1 MMSSS
6 RRCINRCDRST
17 RRWFGAW
24 SVAVGFVSWSVAVGA
39 APGCSGSEEA
49 ALDAAFDGAEVADVE
64 VGVAE
69 TLVVDAVTADEL
81 GPELAGDV
89 DPTEVV
95 GPASAW
101 DPEPVRSMM
110 CAPDRAA
117 PLMDALLAQAGLTRE
132 TLTFSGDDYAGS
144 RYFAEGLLED
154 AFRLPSFRA
163 IQAAPLQAGC
173 FADEAAGA
181 LDEVARG
188 RHPVAAMI
196 RRSARDL
203 DRALDGPPVLAAPVA
218 NSPQGALAVAIG
230 AACEAAGQPFEAPTS
245 QLAGLPDALARDLTP
260 VFVAMA
266 DALAAHRVMAAEAPI
281 LTARAWVEEGGMGIL
296 PIASLTFLSKP
307 KVREHL
313 EGRTT
318 LPPLFLGAARVAY
331 AIESVDW
338 SRYRG
343 LAGVTLDLATPIG
356 RVVVR
361 DAAADTYPAP
371 ASDAAPTW
379 FLLDT
384 GGDDVHLDDVGA
396 TTVPSLGVSVAID
409 LAGDDR
415 YTYASE
421 IDPASGL
428 PQDDDGRFPAGD
440 PATANGAVTAS
451 RHGRQGAGRHGIGML
466 FDLGGGRDRYESLA
480 ASQGYAHLGVGV
492 LFDDG
497 GADDYTSEV
506 ASQGAAVCGI
516 GLLIDL
522 GVAADNYALVH
533 GGQGF
538 AGIRGLGVLFDAGGD
553 DAYDADPGPIAAADP
568 GMARQPLYMSP
579 QMAGQANT
587 SMAQGASTGMRWD
600 AANLFMSGGRGVL
613 RDASGDDT
621 YRAGL
626 FAQGAGYWQGIGLL
640 SDGAGR
646 DRYDALY
653 YVQGAGAHYAVGLLM
668 DGGPGGDWFNQTL
681 APQYVQVGSGHDFTL
696 GVLVNEAGDD
706 VYSYAGLAA
715 GASNCN
721 GIGVFI
727 DNAGDDTYTASS
739 DYSSGLGNVSD
750 ECASARPLPKSV
762 GLMLDAGGRDAY
774 SFPESTFT
782 APSDDGIWGH
792 VTHDLPSEH
801 GAGLDGHGESG
812 VHAP

>member
-1 MMSSS
+1 MADSGVE
-6 RRCINRCDRST
+6 T
-17 RRWFGAW
+17 
-24 SVAVGFVSWSVAVGA
+24 AV
-39 APGCSGSEEA
+39 
-49 ALDAAFDGAEVADVE
+49 
-64 VGVAE
+64 VAE
-69 TLVVDAVTADEL
+69 TRDAADEL
-81 GPELAGDV
+81 GPDGPAAVEV
-89 DPTEVV
+89 DPIEILPV
-95 GPASAW
+95 W
-101 DPEPVRSMM
+101 DPEPVRTMA
-110 CAPDRAA
+110 CAPERAA
-117 PLMDALLAQAGLTRE
+117 PLLDALLAQAGLTRA
-132 TLTFSGDDYAGS
+132 TLTFSDEDYAGS
-144 RYFAEGLLED
+144 RYFSQGLLED

-173 FADEAAGA
+173 FADEAAAA
-181 LDEVARG
+181 LDDSARG
-188 RHPVAAMI
+188 PHPVAAMV

-203 DRALDGPPVLAAPVA
+203 DRLLDGLPVLDPPPATGPHD
-218 NSPQGALAVAIG
+218 ALAQAIG
-230 AACEAAGQPFEAPTS
+230 AACEAAGAPWS
-245 QLAGLPDALARDLTP
+245 VAGSDVAALPDALAQDLTP
-260 VFVAMA
+260 IFVALA
-266 DALAAHRVMAAEAPI
+266 DALAAQRALAAAAPI
-281 LTARAWVEEGGMGIL
+281 LTPRAWIEEGGMGL
-296 PIASLTFLSKP
+296 VPAAPLTFMSKP
-307 KVREHL
+307 KVLEHL

-343 LAGVTLDLATPIG
+343 LTGVALDLATPIG
-356 RVVVR
+356 RILVR

-371 ASDAAPTW
+371 APEAAPTW

-384 GGDDVHLDDVGA
+384 GGDDVHFDDVGA
-396 TTVPSLGVSVAID
+396 TTDPRLGVSVAID
-409 LAGDDR
+409 LGGDDR
-415 YTYASE
+415 YTYAST

-428 PQDDDGRFPAGD
+428 PQDDDGRFAAGD
-440 PATANGAVTAS
+440 PATANGAVSAS

-466 FDLGGGRDRYESLA
+466 FDLGGGSDRYESLA

-497 GADDYTSEV
+497 GSDHYASEV
-506 ASQGAAVCGI
+506 ASQGAAMCGI
-516 GLLIDL
+516 GLLVDL
-522 GVAADNYALVH
+522 GAAPDSYALVH
-533 GGQGF
+533 KGQGF
-538 AGIRGLGVLFDAGGD
+538 GGIRGLGVLFDAGGD
-553 DAYDADPGPIAAADP
+553 DTYDADPGPIAAADP
-568 GMARQPLYMSP
+568 SIAPQPLYMSQ

-600 AANLFMSGGRGVL
+600 AANLFLSGGRGIL

-681 APQYVQVGSGHDFTL
+681 QPQYVQMGSGHDFTL
-696 GVLVNEAGDD
+696 GMLVNEAGDD

-727 DNAGDDTYTASS
+727 DNAGDDTYTAST

-750 ECASARPLPKSV
+750 ECAAARPLPKSV
-762 GLMLDAGGRDAY
+762 GLMLDAGGRDVY
-774 SFPESTFT
+774 GFPESSFT
-782 APSDDGIWGH
+782 APADGGSWGH

-801 GAGLDGHGESG
+801 GAGRDGDGESG